1 MGLLSAAMNPQ
12 VLPQPM
18 GGGRPLLTPQM
29 DPRTPG
35 FGPGAPRI
43 PFMRAPGSGATSDY
57 EQQLYQRGVQS
68 PTGPVADP
76 TQSGGML
83 GAFANNPQFQSY
95 LQAMMQGQ
103 GPGMQMPQMM
113 APQMRMQTMPMQQR
127 RGAFG
132 GAGGY

>member
-1 MGLLSAAMNPQ
+1 MGLLSAAMSPQ
-12 VLPQPM
+12 VLPQPQ

-35 FGPGAPRI
+35 FGPGAP
-43 PFMRAPGSGATSDY
+43 
-57 EQQLYQRGVQS
+57 
-68 PTGPVADP
+68 
-76 TQSGGML
+76 QSGGML

>member
-29 DPRTPG
+29 DPRAPG
-35 FGPGAPRI
+35 FGPGAP
-43 PFMRAPGSGATSDY
+43 
-57 EQQLYQRGVQS
+57 
-68 PTGPVADP
+68 
-76 TQSGGML
+76 QSGGML

-113 APQMRMQTMPMQQR
+113 APQMRMQTMPMQQS